1 MPAYMEN
8 SPILCPDCGALI
20 LKDYCSICGYHPLQD
35 KKTEDNV
42 DPDSD
47 QTPEVVEKTESVE
60 KISIFD
66 TSLLGNRDS
75 SSEKKT
81 RKKSKKGSFAFIS
94 LLFLLL
100 IGVSAYY
107 YWLYQS
113 TVSTFLSPLPDFDIA
128 NAEDGLTMD
137 TSSDSEEIVLDYK
150 IDIAEG
156 NFQQQNFAQFAGPEI
171 TIYTQ
176 MFNTFEFL
184 KKFQEEETVNKL
196 LKDLELEEDDM
207 KVYLSSGF
215 AVIIPDDNFDRWG
228 YTVGVIDKKY
238 AEGKIA
244 ALEKLKVKKGNEM
257 YKDIYARVITFKV
270 EEPAVDED
278 KDSDSKDEVK
288 DDDKDAAKDAAADD
302 KAAETSTEV
311 HYLIVS
317 NSKEY
322 MDQMKEMS
330 EGVLPNLA
338 NSALFAQA
346 QKALPTVGN
355 ALIFHNKKV
364 AFSNDYYQWFASKF
378 DYEGLDKVL
387 EAIRSS
393 AIVLY
398 SQSERLKIAG
408 LSDL

>member
-1 MPAYMEN
+1 MPAYKEN
-8 SPILCPDCGALI
+8 SPSICPDCGSLI
-20 LKDYCSICGYHPLQD
+20 LKDYCSICGYHSLQD
-35 KKTEDNV
+35 KKIKENIDA
-42 DPDSD
+42 DKIPDSIGKD
-47 QTPEVVEKTESVE
+47 ESKPTE

-66 TSLLGNRDS
+66 TSLASPNQIT
-75 SSEKKT
+75 EKKVH
-81 RKKSKKGSFAFIS
+81 KKSKKGSVAFVS
-94 LLFLLL
+94 VLFLLL
-100 IGVSAYY
+100 AGVSAYY

-113 TVSTFLSPLPDFDIA
+113 TVSTFLSPLADFTIT
-128 NAEDGLTMD
+128 NAENGMTVDV
-137 TSSDSEEIVLDYK
+137 SPDSEEIVLDYN
-150 IDIAEG
+150 IDIDQG
-156 NFQQQNFAQFAGPEI
+156 NFQQQDFAQFAGPEI

-184 KKFQEEETVNKL
+184 KKFQKEETVTKL
-196 LKDLELEEDDM
+196 LKDLVLDEDDM

-215 AVIIPDDNFDRWG
+215 AIIIPDDNFDRWG
-228 YTVGVIDKKY
+228 YAVGVVDKKY

-244 ALEKLKVKKGNEM
+244 ALEKLKGKKGNEM
-257 YKDIYARVITFKV
+257 YKDIYARLVTFKV
-270 EEPAVDED
+270 DEPGDASDEDKSEDKEDSESNEASND
-278 KDSDSKDEVK
+278 KDSD
-288 DDDKDAAKDAAADD
+288 
-302 KAAETSTEV
+302 KATEETPKEAY
-311 HYLIVS
+311 YLIVS

-364 AFSNDYYQWFASKF
+364 EFSNDYYQWFASKF

-387 EAIRSS
+387 EAIPSS
-393 AIVLY
+393 AVILY
-398 SQSERLKIAG
+398 SQAERLKIAG